1 MKTQEKKSKIHL
13 LPIVMCLL
21 LLLFI
26 GCGKD
31 NDLLDENDSEK
42 TEQAILG
49 KWKLNKYVS
58 QEIPGETET
67 YMGKEGEWAE
77 FKSDGTGIQQW
88 KEDDGTFDPEPF
100 TWKVTGDKLK
110 FNNEQSTLIKL
121 TKEEL
126 VFKIEGIYKND
137 GKDIRWIDTYYLKK

>member
-1 MKTQEKKSKIHL
+1 
-13 LPIVMCLL
+13 MCLL
-21 LLLFI
+21 LLLFT

-49 KWKLNKYVS
+49 K
-58 QEIPGETET
+58 
-67 YMGKEGEWAE
+67 EGGWAK
-77 FKSDGTGIQQW
+77 FKSDRTGIQQW
-88 KEDDGTFDPEPF
+88 KEDDGTFDPEPL

-137 GKDIRWIDTYYLKK
+137 GKDIKWIDTYYQKK